1 LTGYPIPLV
10 PWEQVGLETPFFQAY
25 RGDDAPRFVNEAEL
39 EYAKILDYY
48 GVPWLYEPHTFVLER
63 DEAGRVTEA
72 FTPDF
77 YLPEQDL
84 YLEVTVMKQSLV
96 TRKNRKLRKLRKLYP
111 DVKIKLFY
119 ERDFERLVSHYGLR
133 KAS

>member
-1 LTGYPIPLV
+1 M
-10 PWEQVGLETPFFQAY
+10 GLETPHFQAY
-25 RGDDAPRFVNEAEL
+25 RGEFHSFRGDQLPRFVNEAEL

-48 GVPWLYEPHTFVLER
+48 GVPWMYEPHTFVLARAE
-63 DEAGRVTEA
+63 DGRVTEA

>member
-1 LTGYPIPLV
+1 MR
-10 PWEQVGLETPFFQAY
+10 LETPFFQAY
-25 RGDDAPRFVNEAEL
+25 RGEGTPRFVNEAEL
-39 EYAKILDYY
+39 EYAKVLDWY
-48 GVPWLYEPHTFVLER
+48 GVPWQYEPTTFVLAR
-63 DEAGRVTEA
+63 DAQGRVTEA

-96 TRKNRKLRKLRKLYP
+96 TRKNRKLRKLRQLYP
-111 DVKIKLFY
+111 EVRIKLFY
-119 ERDFERLVSHYGLR
+119 ERDFDRLAVRFGLA